1 MVKVICFRFQS
12 NIYVSKKRK
21 RKDENKSKKMG
32 GGGAWVP
39 FLLPLKC
46 YSTKPCNFEAK
57 VIIILKY
64 SSDQLTTAKNLIFF
78 E

>member
-1 MVKVICFRFQS
+1 MFQKG
-12 NIYVSKKRK
+12 KKKWNLTNLIQKKKK

-46 YSTKPCNFEAK
+46 YSTMPCNFEAK
-57 VIIILKY
+57 VIIMLKY
-64 SSDQLTTAKNLIFF
+64 SSGQLTIAKNLIF
-78 E
+78 